1 MNHARKIGIVGGG
14 QLGKMMA
21 ISAKKMGM
29 DVVVTDPTL
38 DSPAGQVSDM
48 QIVADYKDANSIKK
62 LSKLVDVITFEI
74 ELANDKVLLELIK
87 KGIPVHPHPDTL
99 SIIRDKF
106 LQKKFLNKYK
116 ISTADSYEVHSEDDI
131 IRISKKV
138 GFPFLLKARTDAYDG
153 RGNYVVGSMHDIK
166 KGLEKLKGRALY
178 VEKFVPFVKELA
190 VMIARTADGK
200 IEAYPIVETIHKNN
214 ICDTVIIPARV
225 SSIARN
231 RALSLS
237 KKVVKNFKGA
247 GVFGVEM
254 FLTKNNNVLIN
265 EIAPRVHNSGHYTI
279 EACVTSQFEQ
289 HIRAVSGLPLG
300 STELTSKFSIMK
312 NILGTRNGDGFPDGL
327 EKALKIPNVSIHMYG
342 KKESRS
348 ARKMGHITVTGNSLS
363 ECLKKAEKARRLLV
377 I

>member
-29 DVVVTDPTL
+29 HVVVTDPTV

-87 KGIPVHPHPDTL
+87 KGIPVHPHPETL

-106 LQKKFLNKYK
+106 LQKKFLKQHK

-131 IRISKKV
+131 IRISKKI

-153 RGNYVVGSMHDIK
+153 RGNYVVYNMHDIK
-166 KGLEKLKGRALY
+166 KGREKLKGRALY

-190 VMIARTADGK
+190 VMIVRTADGK
-200 IEAYPIVETIHKNN
+200 VKAYPVVETIHKNN

-225 SSIARN
+225 SSVAKN
-231 RALSLS
+231 RALLLS

-254 FLTKNNNVLIN
+254 FLTKNNKVLIN

-300 STELTSKFSIMK
+300 STELTARFSVMK
-312 NILGTRNGDGFPDGL
+312 NILGTRNGDGFPNGL

-342 KKESRS
+342 KKESRA

-363 ECLKKAEKARRLLV
+363 ECLKKADKARRLL
-377 I
+377 II